1 MMIDDGNARGTKK
14 VSATITFALYVK
26 LFMAGMGRHI
36 YCLRSEQIL
45 DLQKWALLSQIGVS
59 ITLGLMK
66 ISVCLFVLRVV
77 DKARKGI
84 AKALWL
90 LIYFVALTHI
100 LQVIMYVIQCR
111 PLAALWNRKVKGQ
124 CFSTHIV
131 YMVAYLNYGKI
142 FYPFPPTPFNKFVSE
157 ADEKRNKK

>member
-1 MMIDDGNARGTKK
+1 
-14 VSATITFALYVK
+14 
-26 LFMAGMGRHI
+26 MAGMGRHI
-36 YCLRSEQIL
+36 YCLPSEQIL
-45 DLQKWALLSQIGVS
+45 DLKKWALLSQIGVS

-111 PLAALWNRKVKGQ
+111 PLAALWNTKVKGQ
-124 CFSTHIV
+124 CLSTHIV

-142 FYPFPPTPFNKFVSE
+142 YP
-157 ADEKRNKK
+157 RI

>member
-1 MMIDDGNARGTKK
+1 
-14 VSATITFALYVK
+14 
-26 LFMAGMGRHI
+26 MAGMGRHI
-36 YCLRSEQIL
+36 YCLPSEQIL
-45 DLQKWALLSQIGVS
+45 DVEKWALLSQIGVS

-111 PLAALWNRKVKGQ
+111 PLAALWNTKVKGQ

-142 FYPFPPTPFNKFVSE
+142 YPRNQNCEP
-157 ADEKRNKK
+157 AD

>member
-1 MMIDDGNARGTKK
+1 
-14 VSATITFALYVK
+14 
-26 LFMAGMGRHI
+26 MAGMGRHI
-36 YCLRSEQIL
+36 YCLSIQQIL
-45 DLQKWALLSQIGVS
+45 DVAKWALLSQIGVS

-66 ISVCLFVLRVV
+66 ISVCFFVLRVV

-84 AKALWL
+84 AKALWF

-111 PLAALWNRKVKGQ
+111 PLAALWNINVKGQ

-142 FYPFPPTPFNKFVSE
+142 LPTELKIVSRRIIKIKQR
-157 ADEKRNKK
+157 D

>member
-1 MMIDDGNARGTKK
+1 
-14 VSATITFALYVK
+14 
-26 LFMAGMGRHI
+26 MAGMGRHI
-36 YCLRSEQIL
+36 YCLRPEQVL
-45 DLQKWALLSQIGVS
+45 DLAKWALLSQIGVS

-77 DKARKGI
+77 DKARRGI
-84 AKALWL
+84 AKALWF

-111 PLAALWNRKVKGQ
+111 PLAAVWDKKVKGR

-131 YMVAYLNYGKI
+131 YMIAYLNYGRV
-142 FYPFPPTPFNKFVSE
+142 T
-157 ADEKRNKK
+157 RNKL